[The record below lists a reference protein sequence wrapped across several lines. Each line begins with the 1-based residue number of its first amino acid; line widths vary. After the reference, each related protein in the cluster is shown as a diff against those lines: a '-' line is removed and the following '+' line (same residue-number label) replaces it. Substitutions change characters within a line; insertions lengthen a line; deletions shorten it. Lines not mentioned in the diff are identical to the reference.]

1 MKQGVFCLPILFLFL
16 SGFVV
21 ADVNANNAKITE
33 YGIYNKNQELV
44 KKTRVVP
51 ANDVIRF
58 GFCFEVFLKFFDDD
72 KYMLTQSLTHP
83 EISDDGGWPNKG
95 YNVPR
100 KFKVTN
106 GVASG
111 CVGYNARSSDEAPA
125 GEWRFSLSDGSN
137 ELLEFSFH
145 LKSNDP
151 N

>member
-1 MKQGVFCLPILFLFL
+1 MKKSVTHLPLLFL
-16 SGFVV
+16 VV
-21 ADVNANNAKITE
+21 FSSMTTDVKANDARITE
-33 YGIYNKNQELV
+33 YGIYNKNQELL
-44 KKTRVVP
+44 KKTTVIP
-51 ANDVIRF
+51 ANQVVRF
-58 GFCFEVFLKFFDDD
+58 GFCFEVFVDFFDDD

-100 KFKVTN
+100 KFKVMN

-137 ELLEFSFH
+137 ELLDFSFN
-145 LKSNDP
+145 LKSN
-151 N
+151 NAN